1 MSKVVFNANEY
12 ERIIAR
18 NQKIVGPKLNVSEL
32 FYDTIQGEG
41 PYAGYPAVFL
51 RLAGCTL
58 NCTWCDTKDIWKN
71 GFFIGV
77 DELVDIMSK
86 TKIFELFRDGVHF
99 VITGG
104 SPLLQQKNLI
114 KFLRVLEAKLLFLP
128 FIEVENEAVLMPEKE
143 LELLVDA
150 WNNSPKLIN
159 SGNSFLSICKE
170 DVLSHMNDLSNS
182 IFKFVVRN
190 LDDVMGIQVRY
201 IETGII
207 SRKNVW
213 LMPEGATREELRNV
227 REKVVRLAIRFGF
240 KYTDRLQ
247 VVLWNNKKSV

>member
-1 MSKVVFNANEY
+1 MSKVVFSANEY

-18 NQKIVGPKLNVSEL
+18 SKKIIGPKLNVSEL

-58 NCTWCDTKDIWKN
+58 NCTWCDTKDVWKN
-71 GFFIGV
+71 GFSIGV
-77 DELVDIMSK
+77 DELIEIMSK

-104 SPLLQQKNLI
+104 SPLLQQKSLI
-114 KFLRVLEAKLLFLP
+114 SFLRALEAKLLFLP
-128 FIEVENEAVLMPEKE
+128 FIEIENEAVLMPEKE

-159 SGNSFLSICKE
+159 SGNSLLSIYKE
-170 DVLSHMNDLSNS
+170 DILSHMNGLPNS
-182 IFKFVVRN
+182 IFKFVVRDLN
-190 LDDVMGIQVRY
+190 DVMGIQFRY
-201 IETGII
+201 IETGLI
-207 SRKNVW
+207 SRKKVW
-213 LMPEGATREELRNV
+213 LMPEGATREDLKNV
-227 REKVVRLAIRFGF
+227 REKVVRLATRFGF

-247 VVLWNNKKSV
+247 IILWNNKKLV